1 MKSFDI
7 TNGHK
12 CKMCLVMEPEGI
24 EFIMEPETRVTIIPK
39 ENCPSI
45 NVRFAPDPEGMLCV
59 FLWPEEG
66 EYDIFR
72 NGQNILNE
80 L

>member
-1 MKSFDI
+1 MKTFEI

-12 CKMCLVMEPEGI
+12 SKMGLVMEPEGI
-24 EFIMEPETRVTIIPK
+24 EFIMEPETSVTIIPK

-45 NVRFAPDPEGMLCV
+45 EVRFEPDPEGMLCV
-59 FLWPEEG
+59 CVWPSKG

-72 NGQNILNE
+72 NGQDIFNE